1 MEADRQG
8 IKDLKLL
15 TRVDKGALSCYCL
28 AWSRLLE
35 AEKHLEAEGAVVD
48 GREDGKVKNPWATIA
63 NQAMDQIRKL
73 GAEFGLT
80 PSSRPPARSASQ
92 GTHPGGDCSGAGR
105 GSAGEGKTTFMSSCR
120 GSRSSSQGGNV
131 VNRTREERG
140 HTKNGRL
147 IRLRLGPLKLLFGP
161 VAAPTAAAMISLYHL
176 IS

>member
-48 GREDGKVKNPWATIA
+48 GRQDGKVKNPWATIA

-105 GSAGEGKTTFMSSCR
+105 
-120 GSRSSSQGGNV
+120 
-131 VNRTREERG
+131 ERG
-140 HTKNGRL
+140 RGQNYLHEFLPGFKKFKSRWKRGEPDQRKGVTPKMGD
-147 IRLRLGPLKLLFGP
+147 
-161 VAAPTAAAMISLYHL
+161 
-176 IS
+176 

>member
-1 MEADRQG
+1 
-8 IKDLKLL
+8 
-15 TRVDKGALSCYCL
+15 LSCYCL

-48 GREDGKVKNPWATIA
+48 GRQDGKVKNPWATIA

-161 VAAPTAAAMISLYHL
+161 VAAPTAAAMTSLYHL